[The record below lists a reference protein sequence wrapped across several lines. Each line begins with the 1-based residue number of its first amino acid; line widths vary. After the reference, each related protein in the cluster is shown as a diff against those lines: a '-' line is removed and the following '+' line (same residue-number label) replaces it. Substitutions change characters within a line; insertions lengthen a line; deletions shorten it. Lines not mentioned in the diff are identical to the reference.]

1 MKFDLHTL
9 EDINLLGES
18 LELECKLAQGQDG
31 TGEVPK
37 DFWRTYSAM
46 ANAQGGLVLL
56 GVQEKS
62 GQFSVAGL
70 KNPAKVRADLFNTLN
85 NRAKVSTNLL
95 SDADV
100 TTAVVD
106 SRNVLVISIP
116 AATRKQKPVFLNG
129 QPLGNTWLRLNDGDR
144 HCDDETVK
152 RMLAEQVEDE
162 RDARILTGFG
172 MHDLDGESV
181 RIYRQM
187 LRDEKPAHPYLE
199 QNDADFLKSL
209 RGWRRDRQT
218 GEEGLTIAGLL
229 MFGKWEAI
237 QEAMPH
243 YFLDYQERPEA
254 KTELRWIDRLV
265 PDGTWTGNLFEF
277 YRRVYRK
284 LTSDLKVPFA
294 LKDGQRQEDTPV
306 HVALREALVNTL
318 VHADYTGRLSV
329 LVVKRPDM
337 FGFRNPGRLRL
348 PIEQVLR
355 GGESD
360 CRNRIL
366 HQMFLL
372 IGLGERGGSGIPKI
386 YSGWK
391 SQHWRPPALEEKVE
405 PEQTLL
411 TLQMAD
417 LLPEH
422 VLLQLKSRFGKQF
435 EELDYTGRLVMATA
449 AMERVVSH
457 KRLLELCEAHPHDL
471 SLLLSRLVRQGL
483 LESEGKSRGMV
494 YFLPGESL
502 PTPDLVFMGPTFPSI
517 GTGISGRS
525 SEHAELTSEH
535 LAATSEHSE
544 LTSEHLATTS
554 EHSDATSEDMPGTG
568 DRDMQGRMLS
578 THLDAP
584 IVDDLTQLEPTFLSA
599 LKDLAQEP
607 AQRSRLERS
616 RMETVILSICRD
628 QFLTLSALSQLVCR
642 SPDGLRQ
649 QYLSRMVKTG
659 SMTLAFPTKPT
670 HEKQAYRA
678 APGAL
683 PLEVTDSP
691 SETQ

>member
-1 MKFDLHTL
+1 MTFDLRTL

-37 DFWRTYSAM
+37 DFWLTYSAM
-46 ANAQGGLVLL
+46 ANAQGGVVLL
-56 GVQEKS
+56 GMQEKA
-62 GQFSVAGL
+62 GLFSVAGL
-70 KNPAKVRADLFNTLN
+70 KNPTKVRGDLFNTLN
-85 NRAKVSTNLL
+85 NRAKVSANLL
-95 SDADV
+95 NDTDV
-100 TTAVVD
+100 TEAVVD
-106 SRNVLVISIP
+106 DKAVLVISIP

-144 HCDDETVK
+144 RCDDETVK

-172 MHDLDGESV
+172 MSDLDGESL

-199 QNDADFLKSL
+199 QNDADFLESL

-218 GEEGLTIAGLL
+218 GEAGLTIAGLL
-229 MFGKWEAI
+229 MFGKWAAI

-254 KTELRWIDRLV
+254 KTELRWVDRLV
-265 PDGTWTGNLFEF
+265 PDGSWTGNLFEF

-284 LTSDLKVPFA
+284 LTSDLKVPFT
-294 LKDGQRQEDTPV
+294 LKDGQRQDDTPV

-372 IGLGERGGSGIPKI
+372 IGLGERGGSGVPKI

-391 SQHWRPPALEEKVE
+391 SQHWRPPALQEKVE

-422 VLLQLKSRFGKQF
+422 VLLQLKNRFGHQF
-435 EELDYTGRLVMATA
+435 EALDYTGRLVMATA

-457 KRLLELCEAHPHDL
+457 NRLLEICGAHPHDL
-471 SLLLSRLVRQGL
+471 SLLLARLVKQGL
-483 LESEGKSRGMV
+483 LESDGKSRGMV

-502 PTPDLVFMGPTFPSI
+502 PTPDQVFMGPTLPSMDA
-517 GTGISGRS
+517 GSS
-525 SEHAELTSEH
+525 SEHSELSSEH
-535 LAATSEHSE
+535 LAATSEYVAPDSE
-544 LTSEHLATTS
+544 AMLA
-554 EHSDATSEDMPGTG
+554 PG
-568 DRDMQGRMLS
+568 DRDAKGRMLS
-578 THLDAP
+578 VHLDAP
-584 IVDDLTQLEPTFLSA
+584 IVDDLTQLAPNFLSE
-599 LKDLAQEP
+599 LQDLAQEP
-607 AQRSRLERS
+607 RQRSKLERS
-616 RMETVILSICRD
+616 RMEAAILTICRD

-642 SPDGLRQ
+642 SSDGLRQ
-649 QYLSRMVKTG
+649 QYLSRMVKAG

-678 APGAL
+678 VPTEP
-683 PLEVTDSP
+683 PLRS
-691 SETQ
+691 S